1 MQESKNN
8 ALRAAE
14 SEIRGKM
21 EREQTTARQLA
32 EMNQKARQTL
42 REMQK
47 QLEALK
53 PYLSKAEQ
61 KQLEEQQRQ
70 LEQEWDEPEW
80 G

>member
-1 MQESKNN
+1 MEQEQ
-8 ALRAAE
+8 R
-14 SEIRGKM
+14 
-21 EREQTTARQLA
+21 TARQLA
-32 EMNQKARQTL
+32 EMNENAR
-42 REMQK
+42 K
-47 QLEALK
+47 KLEALK